1 MNLDKKYTTLGFTP
15 TSEQL
20 AIQAAFDVHR
30 VIKVNSCA
38 GSGKSSTLRLLA
50 ENCRRN
56 SLYLCFN
63 QSVKQDAIGK
73 FPSHV
78 KCLTTHGLAGRFLNE
93 LQSKAGGSGELITAQ
108 TRSKLKCTR
117 PSAVADYFKITPIFR
132 NSVPIVTSS
141 AIATFVINTVSRFQN
156 SADRTITLRHVP
168 QYEISKKLSA
178 LNLDIAPLVERV
190 LALAKRLWTART
202 TPGNGVGFEFD
213 TYLKLW
219 QLSNPKLN
227 YDVIY
232 LDEAQDSNE
241 CVLDVIRRQ
250 EHCKIVYVGDTYQ
263 SIYAFRGATNAM
275 EVITAPEC
283 LLSQSFR
290 FGQQIADLA
299 SKIISNKISIT
310 GANKPS
316 AVTRVTAKR
325 YTMLFRTNQALI
337 EKAISLVQQNKRIL
351 CDGNIA
357 NFKAMLSSCTNL
369 HKGNMKGVFHED
381 VKRYSTWADF
391 MTNAAEDPELL
402 RIAKVVEGGK
412 SKLYMDA
419 LEKIATISTEAKGPL
434 PEYDILLTTAHKS
447 KGKEW
452 DSVIIGDDFDLKTI
466 MKREDEEGFDQQ
478 EVNLFYVAC
487 TRAITTLQLPSN
499 YKFN

>member
-1 MNLDKKYTTLGFTP
+1 MNFTKSSTLGFSP
-15 TSEQL
+15 TDEQL
-20 AIQAAFDVHR
+20 AILDAFNKNR
-30 VIKVNSCA
+30 VLKVNSCA

-50 ENCRRN
+50 ENYHRN
-56 SLYLCFN
+56 SLYVCFN
-63 QSVKQDAIGK
+63 QSVKQDAVGK
-73 FPSHV
+73 FPQHV

-93 LQSKAGGSGELITAQ
+93 LQSKAGGAGELITAQ

-117 PSAVADYFKITPIFR
+117 PSAVAEYFKIAPIYR
-132 NSVPIVTSS
+132 NGAAIVTSA

-156 SADRTITLRHVP
+156 SADRTIERNHVP
-168 QYEISKKLSA
+168 QFEITKKLQPLH
-178 LNLDIAPLVERV
+178 LNTAPLIDQV
-190 LALAKRLWTART
+190 LKLARKLWTART

-232 LDEAQDSNE
+232 LDEAQDSND

-275 EVITAPEC
+275 EVISAPAC
-283 LLSQSFR
+283 LLSKSFR
-290 FGQQIADLA
+290 FGQSIADLA
-299 SKIISNKISIT
+299 SRIIANKITIS
-310 GANKPS
+310 GADKPS
-316 AVTRVTAKR
+316 KISRVTAPK
-325 YTMLFRTNQALI
+325 YTMLFRTNQGLI
-337 EKAISLVQQNKRIL
+337 EKAIALVQENKRIL

-357 NFKAMLSSCTNL
+357 NFKAMLSSCVAL
-369 HKGNMKGVFHED
+369 HRGNNKGVFHED
-381 VKRYSTWADF
+381 IKRYSSWSDF
-391 MTNAAEDPELL
+391 MTDAAEDPELL
-402 RIAKVVEGGK
+402 RIAKVVESGK
-412 SKLYMDA
+412 SKVYMDA
-419 LEKIATISTEAKGPL
+419 LEKIATISTEAKGHAPH
-434 PEYDILLTTAHKS
+434 YDVLLTTAHKS

-466 MKREDEEGFDQQ
+466 LKSETEEGYDQQ

-487 TRAITTLQLPSN
+487 TRAISVLQLPGN
-499 YKFN
+499 YK

>member
-1 MNLDKKYTTLGFTP
+1 MSLDKQSTLGFIP
-15 TSEQL
+15 TAEQL
-20 AIQAAFDVHR
+20 AILDAARQHR
-30 VIKVNSCA
+30 VLKINSCA

-50 ENCRRN
+50 ENFRRN
-56 SLYLCFN
+56 SLYVCFN
-63 QSVKQDAIGK
+63 QSVKQDAVGK
-73 FPSHV
+73 FPAHV

-93 LQSKAGGSGELITAQ
+93 LQSKAGGAGELITPQ

-132 NSVPIVTSS
+132 NGLPIVTSG
-141 AIATFVINTVSRFQN
+141 AIATFAINTVSRFQN
-156 SADRTITLRHVP
+156 SADRVIERHHVP
-168 QYEISKKLSA
+168 QFEISKKLSA
-178 LNLDIAPLVERV
+178 LHLKTEPLVKQV
-190 LALAKRLWTART
+190 LEIAKRLWTARI

-227 YDVIY
+227 YDIIY
-232 LDEAQDSNE
+232 LDEAQDSND

-250 EHCKIVYVGDTYQ
+250 EHCKIVYVGDTFQ

-275 EVITAPEC
+275 EVIAAPAC
-283 LLSQSFR
+283 LLSKSFR

-310 GANKPS
+310 GADKPS
-316 AVTRVTAKR
+316 VLGRVTSPR

-357 NFKAMLSSCTNL
+357 NFKAMLSSCDNL
-369 HKGNMKGVFHED
+369 HKGNMRGVFHEE
-381 VKRYSTWADF
+381 VKRYSNWADF
-391 MTNAAEDPELL
+391 MIDAAEDPELL
-402 RIAKVVEGGK
+402 RIAKVVEAGK
-412 SKLYMDA
+412 SKTYMSA
-419 LEKIATISTEAKGPL
+419 LEKITMVSTETKGSL

-452 DSVIIGDDFDLKTI
+452 DSVIIADDFDLKTI
-466 MKREDEEGFDQQ
+466 AKSETEEGYDQQ

-487 TRAITTLQLPSN
+487 TRAINVLQLPNN
-499 YKFN
+499 YR